1 MKTTYDFQPGDIV
14 RFKLQPHMAHYE
26 AFGGY
31 DIQLVRKLVEG
42 DIGYHAFEEKWYFQ
56 PLEGPKKAM
65 RVGDMRV
72 TFDRLELKLA
82 GHPPR
87 SVPIFKNDVLPHL

>member
-1 MKTTYDFQPGDIV
+1 MKATYDFQPGDIV

-31 DIQLVRKLVEG
+31 DILLARKLVES
-42 DIGYHAFEEKWYFQ
+42 DIGYNAFEEKWYFQ

-65 RVGDMRV
+65 KVGDMRV
-72 TFDRLELKLA
+72 TFDMLELKSV
-82 GHPPR
+82 GYPPV
-87 SVPIFKNDVLPHL
+87 STITFKNNTLPPI

>member
-1 MKTTYDFQPGDIV
+1 MQPKFETGDIV

-26 AFGGY
+26 AFWGY

-65 RVGDMRV
+65 KVGDMRV
-72 TFDRLELKLA
+72 TFGMLEFKSA
-82 GHPPR
+82 GYPPR
-87 SVPIFKNDVLPHL
+87 SVPIFKNNVLPQL

>member
-14 RFKLQPHMAHYE
+14 RFKLQPHMAHYK

-31 DIQLVRKLVEG
+31 DIQLVRKLVGG
-42 DIGYHAFEEKWYFQ
+42 DFAYNASEEKWYFP

-65 RVGDMRV
+65 RVGDVRV
-72 TFDRLELKLA
+72 AFDMLEFKSA
-82 GHPPR
+82 GYPPS
-87 SVPIFKNDVLPHL
+87 SVPIFKNNVLPHL

>member
-1 MKTTYDFQPGDIV
+1 MKATYDFQPGDIV
-14 RFKLQPHMAHYE
+14 RFKLQPYMAHYE

-65 RVGDMRV
+65 RVGDMRA
-72 TFDRLELKLA
+72 TFDMIELKSV
-82 GHPPR
+82 GYPPTATTT
-87 SVPIFKNDVLPHL
+87 FKNNALPPI